1 MKQKPNFKYE
11 DQWLNTYPDAMV
23 VGLDEAGRGPWA
35 GPVVAGAAWIAP
47 DAVKAL
53 PPDLADSKTL
63 SEASRHRI
71 YHQLKVLA
79 QNPTQLQLATA
90 SVTAAEIDRIGILP
104 ATFRAMQMAV
114 DQLAHLKDRD
124 FAVLLV
130 DGSLTPDLT
139 TAAKHTHVEA
149 IIKGDRQVL
158 SIAAAAIMAKYDRD
172 QDMRALAQEYPNYQW
187 QNNKGYGTADHQSAL
202 DAYGVT
208 PYHRTSYR
216 PVARRL
222 TKENK
227 PF

>member
-1 MKQKPNFKYE
+1 
-11 DQWLNTYPDAMV
+11 
-23 VGLDEAGRGPWA
+23 
-35 GPVVAGAAWIAP
+35 
-47 DAVKAL
+47 
-53 PPDLADSKTL
+53 
-63 SEASRHRI
+63 
-71 YHQLKVLA
+71 
-79 QNPTQLQLATA
+79 
-90 SVTAAEIDRIGILP
+90 LP

-114 DQLAHLKDRD
+114 DQLAPLKDRD

-172 QDMRALAQEYPNYQW
+172 QDMLALAQEYPNYQW

-222 TKENK
+222 TKENMS
-227 PF
+227 